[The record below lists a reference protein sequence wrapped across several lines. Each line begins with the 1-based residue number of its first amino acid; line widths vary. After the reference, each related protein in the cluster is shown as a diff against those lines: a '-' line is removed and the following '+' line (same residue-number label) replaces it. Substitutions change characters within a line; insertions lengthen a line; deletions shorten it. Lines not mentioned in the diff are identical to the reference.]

1 MEKKKSK
8 QPNPVYLRGLE
19 EGMKRGEREALD
31 KIFEYIIFEY
41 IKERNMT
48 IGEIEEIVEKTAWKI
63 HKHLL
68 DGVERRN
75 EE

>member
-1 MEKKKSK
+1 
-8 QPNPVYLRGLE
+8 
-19 EGMKRGEREALD
+19 MKRGEREALD

-48 IGEIEEIVEKTAWKI
+48 IGEIEGIVEKTAWKI